1 MSTTPDRIRRRAGTL
16 VTSFRGPHDASGSGR
31 DCFAPTR
38 CVTGVAGLS
47 GFGAG
52 PIAIRVARN
61 KAAPTTTRLMTNV
74 NNLHTIV
81 DGPPAM
87 PDYVQPPPRRR
98 NWFLRW
104 WWVVAIISVIAATG
118 GVVVAATTTHLPY
131 VIESPGSLYTTTDRI
146 SIAGATPFPTVD
158 KIDLVTVSLDTR
170 VTRLDKFLAEHDSD
184 SVILP
189 AKDVLGTQTP
199 QQNDELNALLMKQSK
214 DEAVLVALQKLGYDV
229 HPTPS
234 GAVIEETVPGAP
246 ADGVIQVA
254 ETIVAIDAAP
264 VVSAEDL
271 HQKLTAYNPGDKVTI
286 TLEAASDR
294 AQRTVELT
302 LGDNPNTPGR
312 AFIGVGPSDR
322 VDYPDLP
329 VTVTVNSGSIGGPSA
344 GLAFTLGILD
354 LMTPGDLTGGKEVA
368 ATGTIGADGTIG
380 PIGGIE
386 AKVTTVSRAHV
397 KYFLVPVEDAPAA
410 QAKANDDVQI
420 VPVHTVDEAL
430 NFLATIGG
438 SGLPPVSAPPGS

>member
-1 MSTTPDRIRRRAGTL
+1 MRRLAGTL
-16 VTSFRGPHDASGSGR
+16 STSLRGPQAASGFDAG
-31 DCFAPTR
+31 CHPPTR

-81 DGPPAM
+81 DGPPAV
-87 PDYVQPPPRRR
+87 PDYVDPSTSDRS
-98 NWFLRW
+98 WFRRW
-104 WWVVAIISVIAATG
+104 WWVVAIITVIATTG
-118 GVVVAATTTHLPY
+118 GVVVWSTTTYLPY

-146 SIAGATPFPTVD
+146 SIAGAEPFPTND

-170 VTRLDKFLAEHDSD
+170 VTRFDKFLADRNSD
-184 SVILP
+184 DIVLP
-189 AKDVLGTQTP
+189 AKEVLGTQSP
-199 QQNDELNALLMKQSK
+199 QQNDELNALLMSQSK

-246 ADGVIQVA
+246 ADGVIKVA
-254 ETIVAIDAAP
+254 ETIVAIDGTP
-264 VVSAEDL
+264 VVSADDL
-271 HQKLTAYNPGDKVTI
+271 HERLVGYKPGDKVTI
-286 TLEAASDR
+286 TLEAPSDR
-294 AQRTVELT
+294 AQRIVDLT

-312 AFIGVGPSDR
+312 AFIGVGPSNR

-368 ATGTIGADGTIG
+368 ATGTIGADGTVG
-380 PIGGIE
+380 QIGGIE
-386 AKVTTVSRAHV
+386 AKVTTVARAHV

-410 QAKANDDVQI
+410 EAKADDDVQI
-420 VPVHTVDEAL
+420 VPVHTIDDAL